1 MKNRRDFL
9 KFLSIA
15 TVGSTNPA
23 AFASSESAFAGKFL
37 VTVQAIG
44 GWDVSSFCD
53 PKENQ
58 IGEQEI
64 TTWSR
69 EASALKAGNI
79 SYAPFARNETFFT
92 KHAHRTLVI
101 NGVDAQTN
109 AHDIGTL
116 TNWSGRTASG
126 FPTLPSLYSAT
137 FAPEKPMS
145 FISFGG
151 LDRTEG
157 LIRHTM
163 LDHSAG
169 QLSNL
174 LKPNQSYSNSM
185 IDPELWEIIKQV
197 HTYDSKILLTDQTL
211 VAGNRLLIDSYM
223 SSMENTA
230 PLLEFADTL
239 RTGLDPAPTK
249 NYLITQA
256 DFAVLAFKA
265 GVSVSANLWAGA
277 FDTHANHDRDQSL
290 ALIELTEGL
299 NYLWDKAE
307 EAGIADRLIV
317 VVGSD
322 FSRTPYYNEHHG
334 KDHWPIG
341 SYLVMENGASYSNR
355 VVQGSDEGQNAVAID
370 PVTLQPSGFGAKILT
385 SHVHDALRSY
395 LGLENLGEIF
405 PINNSVKF
413 DFFS

>member
-1 MKNRRDFL
+1 MF
-9 KFLSIA
+9 
-15 TVGSTNPA
+15 
-23 AFASSESAFAGKFL
+23 
-37 VTVQAIG
+37 
-44 GWDVSSFCD
+44 
-53 PKENQ
+53 
-58 IGEQEI
+58 
-64 TTWSR
+64 
-69 EASALKAGNI
+69 
-79 SYAPFARNETFFT
+79 
-92 KHAHRTLVI
+92 
-101 NGVDAQTN
+101 
-109 AHDIGTL
+109 
-116 TNWSGRTASG
+116 
-126 FPTLPSLYSAT
+126 
-137 FAPEKPMS
+137 
-145 FISFGG
+145 
-151 LDRTEG
+151 
-157 LIRHTM
+157 
-163 LDHSAG
+163 
-169 QLSNL
+169 
-174 LKPNQSYSNSM
+174 
-185 IDPELWEIIKQV
+185 
-197 HTYDSKILLTDQTL
+197 
-211 VAGNRLLIDSYM
+211 
-223 SSMENTA
+223 
-230 PLLEFADTL
+230 
-239 RTGLDPAPTK
+239 DPAPTK

-277 FDTHANHDRDQSL
+277 FDTHADHDRDQSL

-307 EAGIADRLIV
+307 EAGIADRLMV

-322 FSRTPYYNEHHG
+322 FSRTPYYNEHQG